1 MVLLVALLLFGL
13 LQSLANSGVRL
24 RCGMILLL
32 QGQDGQV
39 QNILAFL
46 TSNSNSPV
54 GDVPPMTS
62 HEVFHCHG
70 FGREPRA
77 LYWFLL
83 IVRHDL
89 EVFDCF
95 IGVVPSTAHH
105 FHFDMFMIIVILMF
119 FLLILF
125 LSILIILLDQQAV
138 ASASAF
144 LRQSDPVK
152 AAKALNHAAP
162 LTVAGLNGD
171 FT

>member
-1 MVLLVALLLFGL
+1 MGNLAGPPFRLVFWMVLLVALLLFGL

-70 FGREPRA
+70 NRG
-77 LYWFLL
+77 
-83 IVRHDL
+83 H
-89 EVFDCF
+89 F
-95 IGVVPSTAHH
+95 IG
-105 FHFDMFMIIVILMF
+105 F
-119 FLLILF
+119 F
-125 LSILIILLDQQAV
+125 
-138 ASASAF
+138 
-144 LRQSDPVK
+144 
-152 AAKALNHAAP
+152 
-162 LTVAGLNGD
+162 
-171 FT
+171 